1 MQPSN
6 GTTSADTTVTPP
18 SGDDLLSII
27 TSALDTNKADDIN
40 VIDLQGK
47 SSIADTMVIATGSS
61 TRQVAAL
68 SDYVSKAVKASG
80 FGIPLIEGLAQA
92 DWVLIDAGS
101 VIVHIFRPE
110 VRAFY
115 NLDKMW
121 TTGLTEAEASTDTLN

>member
-1 MQPSN
+1 MQSSN
-6 GTTSADTTVTPP
+6 GSTSADITITPP
-18 SGDDLLSII
+18 SGTDLLSII
-27 TSALDTNKADDIN
+27 TSTLDTNKAEEIN
-40 VIDLQGK
+40 VIDLKGK

-68 SDYVSKAVKASG
+68 SDYVSKAVKAND
-80 FGIPLIEGLAQA
+80 FGIPLIEGLDQA

-110 VRAFY
+110 VRSFY

-121 TTGLTEAEASTDTLN
+121 ETGLPESEANTDTLN

>member
-1 MQPSN
+1 MHSSN
-6 GTTSADTTVTPP
+6 GTTSADETITPP
-18 SGDDLLSII
+18 SGTDVLSIV
-27 TSALDTNKADDIN
+27 TSTLDTNKADDIN
-40 VIDLQGK
+40 VVDLKGK

-68 SDYVSKAVKASG
+68 ADYVAKAVKAGG
-80 FGIPLIEGLAQA
+80 FGIPIIEGLAQA

-110 VRAFY
+110 VRSFY

-121 TTGLTEAEASTDTLN
+121 TTELSESDASVETLN